1 MNIQNKSIV
10 ITGGSDGL
18 GLSLAKLIISK
29 GSIVHII
36 GRNQERLDK
45 AKTEINSPNVF
56 IHQGDVSNYSQ
67 ISDIYNQIGNI
78 DILINNAGVWIE
90 GQVVDNSPEQISSA
104 IDINLKGLIYS
115 TKAVLPTMITKN
127 DGVIF
132 NISSTSGIKAKGMQ
146 SVYVASK
153 YGVKG
158 FTESLEQDLEKTNIK
173 VFGFY
178 PGGMAT
184 GLFSKSGNDK
194 PNSDWMDTSKV
205 AEIIIFMIERDD
217 SLIMNHV
224 VLNKRQTK
232 TSN

>member
-1 MNIQNKSIV
+1 MNLQNKTIV

-18 GLSLAKLIISK
+18 GLSLAKLLISK
-29 GSIVHII
+29 GSFVHII
-36 GRNQERLDK
+36 GRSQERLNK
-45 AKTEINSPNVF
+45 AKTEINSPNLY
-56 IHQGDVSNYSQ
+56 IHQGDISIYSQ

-78 DILINNAGVWIE
+78 DVLINNAGVWLE
-90 GQVVDNSPEQISSA
+90 GSIADNTDKQISEV

-115 TKAVLPTMITKN
+115 TKAVLPTMTTKD
-127 DGVIF
+127 DGIIF
-132 NISSTSGIKAKGMQ
+132 NISSTSGLKAKGMQ

-153 YGVKG
+153 FAVRG

-184 GLFSKSGNDK
+184 SLFTKAGIDKS
-194 PNSDWMDTSKV
+194 NSDWMDTAKV
-205 AEIIIFMIERDD
+205 AEIISFMIERDD
-217 SLIMNHV
+217 ALIMNHV

>member
-1 MNIQNKSIV
+1 MNIQNKTIV

-18 GLSLAKLIISK
+18 GLSLTKLLITK
-29 GSIVHII
+29 NANVHII
-36 GRNQERLDK
+36 GRNQERLDQ
-45 AKTEINSPNVF
+45 AKTEINSPKLF

-78 DILINNAGVWIE
+78 DILINNAGIWIE
-90 GQVVDNSPEQISSA
+90 GQVVDNTPEQISDT

-115 TKAVLPTMITKN
+115 TKAVLPTMLKN
-127 DGVIF
+127 DDGVIF
-132 NISSTSGIKAKGMQ
+132 NVASMSSLAPASQRSI
-146 SVYVASK
+146 YVASK
-153 YGVKG
+153 FGVKG
-158 FTESLEQDLEKTNIK
+158 FTESLELELEKTNIK

-178 PGGMAT
+178 QGGMNT
-184 GLFSKSGNDK
+184 NFFSKAGIEK
-194 PNSDWMDTSKV
+194 PNSTWLDPVKV
-205 AEIIIFMIERDD
+205 AEIIIFIIERDD